1 MYQLVYSSRPF
12 GFDISTLNNLLLD
25 SRENNVRNELT
36 GALICRSDLYLQL
49 LEGPKKNVL
58 KTFDK
63 IKLDDRHVEVNILIS
78 KDTNQRIFPN
88 WAMKDD
94 PVRSWM
100 WSREQVANG
109 EVLTTSPEKILNVFN
124 RISIGIIY

>member
-1 MYQLVYSSRPF
+1 
-12 GFDISTLNNLLLD
+12 
-25 SRENNVRNELT
+25 
-36 GALICRSDLYLQL
+36 

>member
-78 KDTNQRIFPN
+78 KDNNQRIFPN

-109 EVLTTSPEKILNVFN
+109 EVLKASPEKILNVFK
-124 RISIGIIY
+124 RISVGRIY